1 VFTDAMTNLFT
12 PDINRAVAFY
22 RDLIGFTQTFQYPAM
37 GQPEHAEFR
46 LGHFM
51 LALSRVEAARTVS
64 LPEPRPG
71 NLAELVIWCD
81 DVDAELSR
89 LTAAGTP
96 VLVKPFEHVAGHRRA
111 SVADPDGNWVTLVGE
126 N

>member
-1 VFTDAMTNLFT
+1 MTNLFT
-12 PDINRAVAFY
+12 PDIHRAMAFY
-22 RDLIGFTQTFQYPAM
+22 RDLIGFTQTYQYPST

-51 LALSRVEAARTVS
+51 LALSSVEAARTVS

-71 NLAELVIWCD
+71 NPVELVIWCD

-89 LTAAGTP
+89 LTARGTP

-111 SVADPDGNWVTLVGE
+111 SVEDPDGNWVTLVGE
-126 N
+126 H

>member
-1 VFTDAMTNLFT
+1 MFTDAMTNLFT
-12 PDINRAVAFY
+12 PDINRATAFY
-22 RDLIGFTQTFQYPAM
+22 RDLVGFTQTFQYPAT

-46 LGHFM
+46 LGTFT
-51 LALSRVEAARTVS
+51 LALSSVEAARTVS

-71 NLAELVIWCD
+71 NPVELVIWCD
-81 DVDAELSR
+81 DVDAELAK

-96 VLVKPFEHVAGHRRA
+96 VLVEPFEHVAGHRRA

-126 N
+126 H